1 MNKKN
6 WKLLT
11 LLLVVCLGVLVGYR
25 ILADLRTDSKA
36 PRIAISDNGIPEI
49 SVYETDA
56 LLAGVTA
63 TDDRD
68 GDVTDSIVVEKI
80 GGITDDGTV
89 TVTYAA
95 FDASGNVAKIHRT
108 VRYTDYESPR
118 FTLSKSLDFVYG
130 TNLNVL
136 EVVGAE
142 DLLDGDIGYRVK
154 AISLGSNSINSE
166 GVHSVRF
173 QVTNSLGDTVE
184 LVLPVEVHYSGR
196 YNAQLNLTDYLVY
209 LDAGRHFNPN
219 AYLKEYIARGKAT
232 SLSAGIPEELTL
244 KVEGQVDTATP
255 GVYVVSYTVSSMAGN
270 TLYDG
275 HARLI
280 VVVEE

>member
-1 MNKKN
+1 MIKKN
-6 WKLLT
+6 WKLLVLAT
-11 LLLVVCLGVLVGYR
+11 VCLAVLVGYR
-25 ILADLRTDSKA
+25 VVTELSTDSTA
-36 PRIAISDNGIPEI
+36 PKIKISDSGIPEI
-49 SVYETDA
+49 SVYETDK
-56 LLAGVTA
+56 LLEGVTA

-68 GDVTDSIVVEKI
+68 GDVTDSVVVEKV
-80 GGITDDGTV
+80 GGIMDDGTV

-95 FDASGNVAKIHRT
+95 FDSSGNVAKVHRT
-108 VRYTDYESPR
+108 ARYSDYESPR

-136 EVVGAE
+136 DVVGAE

-173 QVTNSLGDTVE
+173 QVTKSLGDTEE

-196 YNAQLNLTDYLVY
+196 YNAQLNLSNYLLY
-209 LDAGRHFNPN
+209 LNVGQSFNPN
-219 AYLKEYIARGKAT
+219 AYLREYIARGEGIN
-232 SLSAGIPEELTL
+232 LSAGIPENLTL
-244 KVEGQVDTATP
+244 KVEGKVDTTTP
-255 GVYVVSYTVSSMAGN
+255 GVYVVSYTVSSMVGS
-270 TLYDG
+270 TLYEG